1 MMFCVYLAELGQ
13 LVVEQNSKWENKV
26 YVKGQTEYRRHVIR
40 NLESSLLG
48 TLGSGELISL
58 VPLPLLSPSSG
69 THRYLNI

>member
-1 MMFCVYLAELGQ
+1 MCFVSTWLNLANWSWRRIQ
-13 LVVEQNSKWENKV
+13 KWENKV